1 MQHKSLV
8 KNAEINGRVIARQTR
23 ITTEIT
29 RILLTEGVINI
40 ISSKQVVK
48 SETAFLTE
56 QSLASGSS
64 E

>member
-56 QSLASGSS
+56 QSLGSGSS